1 MDSRALIRRAA
12 PVIEVVLASAAG
24 FAFVIARGGAVDAA
38 GWITLLAIVAIASVC
53 AQMFRQPTLGAMSA
67 GFLPAVAAGLVVAT
81 DPLTVFRGGILLSV
95 AVPSAMWA
103 MSVRLAE
110 SPTSQSATLFRI
122 ANTLVLLALGVPVV
136 TGELHWGIV
145 ILPFALFRIA
155 VNAASKISE
164 ARAVIQRIQW
174 FGGAW
179 VAGWAGVLP

>member
-1 MDSRALIRRAA
+1 VIRRAA
-12 PVIEVVLASAAG
+12 PVIEVVLATAAG
-24 FAFVIARGGAVDAA
+24 FAFVMARGGTVDAA
-38 GWITLLAIVAIASVC
+38 SGITVLAIVVLSSLC
-53 AQMFRQPTLGAMSA
+53 AQRFRQPTIGAMCAGFFPAVSA
-67 GFLPAVAAGLVVAT
+67 GLAAAT
-81 DPLTVFRGGILLSV
+81 DPVAVFREGALLSV

-110 SPTSQSATLFRI
+110 SPTAQSPTVFRI

-136 TGELHWGIV
+136 TGVLHWGIV

-155 VNAASKISE
+155 VNAAPKISE
-164 ARAVIQRIQW
+164 ARAVIQRTQW

>member
-1 MDSRALIRRAA
+1 MDSRAVITRAA

-24 FAFVIARGGAVDAA
+24 FAFVIARGGIVDAA
-38 GWITLLAIVAIASVC
+38 SGITVLAIVVLSSLC
-53 AQMFRQPTLGAMSA
+53 AQRFRQPTLGAICAGFFPAVSA
-67 GFLPAVAAGLVVAT
+67 GLAAAT
-81 DPLTVFRGGILLSV
+81 DPVAVFREGVLLSV

-110 SPTSQSATLFRI
+110 SPTAQSPTVFRI

-136 TGELHWGIV
+136 TGVLHWGIV

-155 VNAASKISE
+155 VNTAPKISE
-164 ARAVIQRIQW
+164 ARAVIQRTQW

>member
-1 MDSRALIRRAA
+1 MIRRAA
-12 PVIEVVLASAAG
+12 PVIEVVLATAAG
-24 FAFVIARGGAVDAA
+24 FAFVMARGGTVDAA
-38 GWITLLAIVAIASVC
+38 SGITVLAVVVLSSLC
-53 AQMFRQPTLGAMSA
+53 AQRFRQPTLGAMCAGFFPAVSA
-67 GFLPAVAAGLVVAT
+67 GLAAAT
-81 DPLTVFRGGILLSV
+81 DPVAVFREGALLSV

-110 SPTSQSATLFRI
+110 SPTAQSPTVFRI

-136 TGELHWGIV
+136 TGVLHWGIV

-155 VNAASKISE
+155 VNAAPKISE
-164 ARAVIQRIQW
+164 ARAVIQRTQW

>member
-1 MDSRALIRRAA
+1 MDSRAVIRRAA
-12 PVIEVVLASAAG
+12 PVIEVVLATAAG
-24 FAFVIARGGAVDAA
+24 FAFVMARGGTVDAA
-38 GWITLLAIVAIASVC
+38 SGITVLAVVVLSSLC
-53 AQMFRQPTLGAMSA
+53 AQRFRQPTLGAMCAGFFPAVSA
-67 GFLPAVAAGLVVAT
+67 GLAATT
-81 DPLTVFRGGILLSV
+81 DPVAVFREGALLSV

-110 SPTSQSATLFRI
+110 SPTAQSPTVFRI

-136 TGELHWGIV
+136 TGVLHWGIV

-155 VNAASKISE
+155 VNAAPKISE
-164 ARAVIQRIQW
+164 ARAVIQRTQW

>member
-1 MDSRALIRRAA
+1 MIRRAA

-24 FAFVIARGGAVDAA
+24 FAFVIARGGIVDAA
-38 GWITLLAIVAIASVC
+38 SGITVLAIVVLSSLC
-53 AQMFRQPTLGAMSA
+53 AQRFRQPTLGAIFAGFFPAVSA
-67 GFLPAVAAGLVVAT
+67 GLAAAT
-81 DPLTVFRGGILLSV
+81 DPVAVFREGALLSV

-110 SPTSQSATLFRI
+110 SPTAQSPTVFRI

-136 TGELHWGIV
+136 TGVLHWGIV

-155 VNAASKISE
+155 VNAAPKISE
-164 ARAVIQRIQW
+164 ARAVIQRTQW

>member
-1 MDSRALIRRAA
+1 MIRRAA
-12 PVIEVVLASAAG
+12 PVIEVVLATAAG
-24 FAFVIARGGAVDAA
+24 FAFVMARGGTVDAA
-38 GWITLLAIVAIASVC
+38 SGITVLAIVVLSSLC
-53 AQMFRQPTLGAMSA
+53 AQRFRQPTIGAMCAGFFPAVSA
-67 GFLPAVAAGLVVAT
+67 GLAAAT
-81 DPLTVFRGGILLSV
+81 DPVAVFREGALLSV

-110 SPTSQSATLFRI
+110 SPTAQSPTVFRI

-136 TGELHWGIV
+136 TGVLHWGIV

-155 VNAASKISE
+155 VNAAPKISE
-164 ARAVIQRIQW
+164 ARAVIQRTQW

>member
-1 MDSRALIRRAA
+1 MITRAA

-24 FAFVIARGGAVDAA
+24 FAFVIARGGIVDAA
-38 GWITLLAIVAIASVC
+38 SGITVLAIVVLSSLC
-53 AQMFRQPTLGAMSA
+53 AQRFRQPTLGAIFAGFFPAVSA
-67 GFLPAVAAGLVVAT
+67 GLAAAT
-81 DPLTVFRGGILLSV
+81 DPVAVFREGALLSV

-110 SPTSQSATLFRI
+110 SPTAQSPTVFRI

-136 TGELHWGIV
+136 TGVLHWGIV

-155 VNAASKISE
+155 VNAAPKISE
-164 ARAVIQRIQW
+164 ARAVIQRTQW

>member
-1 MDSRALIRRAA
+1 MIRRAA

-24 FAFVIARGGAVDAA
+24 FAFVIARGGIVDAA
-38 GWITLLAIVAIASVC
+38 SGITVLAIVVLSSLC
-53 AQMFRQPTLGAMSA
+53 AQRFRQPTLGAICAGFFPAVSA
-67 GFLPAVAAGLVVAT
+67 GLAAAT
-81 DPLTVFRGGILLSV
+81 DPVAVFCEGVLLSV

-110 SPTSQSATLFRI
+110 SPTAQSPTVFRI

-136 TGELHWGIV
+136 TGVLHWGIV

-155 VNAASKISE
+155 VNAAPKISE
-164 ARAVIQRIQW
+164 ARAVIQRTQW